1 MEADWFHIDLEEYIK
16 LVRCRTQVIW
26 LGQFIDIDNLKT
38 IFEVNRIQVRALRL
52 RSKPDWIS
60 FIGSCY
66 SLACV
71 NEKDNWK
78 SISGQKYRFLDWMSR
93 ARKDSSYFEFDDRKF
108 VDPVFCTV
116 FDTKRNKR
124 LIVDGLHRSNAL
136 TLACYEERK
145 DMIPVSIVECFGER
159 VDIIY
164 PCDIHQLP
172 VK

>member
-78 SISGQKYRFLDWMSR
+78 SVSGQKYRFLDWMSR
-93 ARKDSSYFEFDDRKF
+93 GRKDLTRGSSSILYFARFLIPNEIKDLSSMDFIDQMLLLSLAM
-108 VDPVFCTV
+108 
-116 FDTKRNKR
+116 KRGK
-124 LIVDGLHRSNAL
+124 I
-136 TLACYEERK
+136 
-145 DMIPVSIVECFGER
+145 
-159 VDIIY
+159 
-164 PCDIHQLP
+164 
-172 VK
+172 

>member
-1 MEADWFHIDLEEYIK
+1 MEADWFHIDLEEYIT

-38 IFEVNRIQVRALRL
+38 IFEVNRIQARALRL

-60 FIGSCY
+60 FIGTCY

-78 SISGQKYRFLDWMSR
+78 SVSGQKYRFLDWMSR
-93 ARKDSSYFEFDDRKF
+93 GRKDLSYFEFDERKF
-108 VDPVFCTV
+108 IDPVFCTV

-124 LIVDGLHRSNAL
+124 LIVDGLHSSTASKIRRSWL
-136 TLACYEERK
+136 C
-145 DMIPVSIVECFGER
+145 PIVNLCPK
-159 VDIIY
+159 IY
-164 PCDIHQLP
+164 SFPSLVCLLLVPSVVQ
-172 VK
+172 VYVG